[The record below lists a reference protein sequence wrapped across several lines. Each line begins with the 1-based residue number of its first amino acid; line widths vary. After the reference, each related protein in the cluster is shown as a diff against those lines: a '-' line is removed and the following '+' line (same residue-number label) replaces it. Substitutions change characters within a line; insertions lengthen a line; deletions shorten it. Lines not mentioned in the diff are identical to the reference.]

1 MSASAPDDPS
11 AFVQVIAFVA
21 SCIAAAVA
29 AVLGLR
35 KKTAAPNGDDADAG
49 NGFREKYERERE
61 QRLTLERHTA
71 DEKLR
76 QDFAAT
82 IGETREGIHRR
93 INEMESGMR
102 LFLSGMKDEIHA
114 IKTDVEVLKQQPPR
128 RR

>member
-1 MSASAPDDPS
+1 MSAAPDDPS

-35 KKTAAPNGDDADAG
+35 KKTATPDGGDNTEG
-49 NGFREKYERERE
+49 NGFRQKYEHERE
-61 QRLTLERHTA
+61 QRLTLERKTA

-76 QDFAAT
+76 QDFEAT

-102 LFLSGMKDEIHA
+102 SLLGTMKDEIHA
-114 IKTDVEVLKQQPPR
+114 IKTDVEVLKQQAPR